1 MSASPA
7 SPLTPNVLQQA
18 ASWLVCIDG
27 QPDDVQLREYN
38 DWLEASELHREAV
51 RQLQASLASL
61 STLPRAPARAA
72 LSSITRKPARLPVK
86 ALMLALVLL
95 LPASL
100 VLQRAPA
107 AYWFADIRTGTGQWH
122 TQQLPDGSRIR
133 LNGLSAVDVDF
144 DSHSR
149 TLHLLRGEI
158 LVEVTKDAQR
168 PFLVVTDEGSIRAL
182 GTRFTVE
189 RLGSSTRLAMIE
201 SSTHVISAGDGLDV
215 HANQQVMMDAGGV
228 HPLNDVDGPGIEQA
242 WEHHKLVVKRL
253 PLAQVLER
261 LNRFH
266 NGWMMYDA
274 TTLANLEVT
283 AILPADD
290 SERALRLLARSLP
303 IKVEKIAPWV
313 TRIALKKP

>member
-7 SPLTPNVLQQA
+7 SPLSPNLLQQA

-38 DWLEASELHREAV
+38 EWLEASELHREAV
-51 RQLQASLASL
+51 RQMQGSLAPL
-61 STLPRAPARAA
+61 STLPRAPTRAA
-72 LSSITRKPARLPVK
+72 LSSITRKPARFPVK
-86 ALMLALVLL
+86 ALVLVLVLL

-100 VLQRAPA
+100 VLPRAPV

-122 TQQLPDGSRIR
+122 TQQLPDGSRIS

-149 TLHLLRGEI
+149 TLRLFSGEI
-158 LVEVTKDAQR
+158 LVEVAKDVQR
-168 PFLVVTDEGSIRAL
+168 PFLVVTDEGSIKAL

-201 SSTHVISAGDGLDV
+201 SSTQVISAGDRLDV
-215 HANQQVMMDAGGV
+215 HKGQQVIMDTDGI
-228 HPLNDVDGPGIEQA
+228 HPLDDVDGVGIEQA
-242 WEHHKLVVKRL
+242 WEHHKLVVRRL
-253 PLAQVLER
+253 PLDQVLER

-266 NGWMMYDA
+266 GGWMMYDA
-274 TTLANLEVT
+274 TTLADLEVT
-283 AILPADD
+283 AVLPADD

-303 IKVEKIAPWV
+303 IKVEKITPWV
-313 TRIALKKP
+313 TRITLKNP

>member
-7 SPLTPNVLQQA
+7 SPLTPNLLQQA

-27 QPDDVQLREYN
+27 QADDVQLRQYN

-51 RQLQASLASL
+51 RQLQASLAPL
-61 STLPRAPARAA
+61 STLPRAPIRAA
-72 LSSITRKPARLPVK
+72 LSSITRKPARFPVK

-100 VLQRAPA
+100 VLPRAPA

-122 TQQLPDGSRIR
+122 TQQLPDGSRIS

-158 LVEVTKDAQR
+158 LIEVTKDTQR

-189 RLGSSTRLAMIE
+189 RLAGSTRLAMIE
-201 SSTHVISAGDGLDV
+201 SSTHVISAGEGLDV
-215 HANQQVMMDAGGV
+215 HASQQVMMDAGGI
-228 HPLNDVDGPGIEQA
+228 HPLSDVDGVGIEQA
-242 WEHHKLVVKRL
+242 WEHHKLVVRRL

-266 NGWMMYDA
+266 RGWMVYDA
-274 TTLANLEVT
+274 AALANLEVT

-290 SERALRLLARSLP
+290 SERALRLLSRSLP
-303 IKVEKIAPWV
+303 IKVEKITPWV

>member
-1 MSASPA
+1 M
-7 SPLTPNVLQQA
+7 
-18 ASWLVCIDG
+18 VCIDG

-38 DWLEASELHREAV
+38 EWLEASELHREAV
-51 RQLQASLASL
+51 RQMQGSLAPL
-61 STLPRAPARAA
+61 STLPRAPTRAA
-72 LSSITRKPARLPVK
+72 LSSITRKPARFPVK
-86 ALMLALVLL
+86 ALVLVLVLL

-100 VLQRAPA
+100 VLPRAPV

-122 TQQLPDGSRIR
+122 TQQLPDGSRIS

-149 TLHLLRGEI
+149 TLRLFSGEI
-158 LVEVTKDAQR
+158 LVEVAKDVQR
-168 PFLVVTDEGSIRAL
+168 PFLVVTDEGSIKAL

-201 SSTHVISAGDGLDV
+201 SSTQVISAGDRLDV
-215 HANQQVMMDAGGV
+215 HNGQQVIMDTDGI
-228 HPLNDVDGPGIEQA
+228 HPLDDVDGVGIEQA
-242 WEHHKLVVKRL
+242 WEHHKLVVRRL

-266 NGWMMYDA
+266 GGWMMYDA
-274 TTLANLEVT
+274 TTLAYLEVT
-283 AILPADD
+283 AVLPADD

-303 IKVEKIAPWV
+303 IKVEKITPWV
-313 TRIALKKP
+313 TRITLKNP